1 MTKTFY
7 KLMLINSADL
17 IIPRDTCQRNL
28 KIGRAK
34 RIALEFNEYIANEP
48 KVSCRGGKYYVF
60 DGQHTIKGRILC
72 NGGKDL
78 PILCKVYFGLSE
90 QEEAYLFAMQHGISA
105 PVSTGYRVRSLAF
118 SGQPEAVA
126 FKEATEELGI
136 ALDYDHEKGAM
147 RIGCIKAALKAYQN
161 IGKELYQ
168 EALKILIDAWGDD
181 PDALRRENVVA
192 MTRFVDLYRKDYNRH
207 RLTTKLR
214 SIDPLTIRR
223 EGERSGTDFAGDKK
237 YLYQVF
243 RLYNGNGYD
252 LKLKF

>member
-1 MTKTFY
+1 
-7 KLMLINSADL
+7 
-17 IIPRDTCQRNL
+17 
-28 KIGRAK
+28 
-34 RIALEFNEYIANEP
+34 
-48 KVSCRGGKYYVF
+48 
-60 DGQHTIKGRILC
+60 
-72 NGGKDL
+72 
-78 PILCKVYFGLSE
+78 
-90 QEEAYLFAMQHGISA
+90 
-105 PVSTGYRVRSLAF
+105 
-118 SGQPEAVA
+118 
-126 FKEATEELGI
+126 
-136 ALDYDHEKGAM
+136 M
-147 RIGCIKAALKAYQN
+147 RIGCIKAALKAYQSF
-161 IGKELYQ
+161 GKERYQ
-168 EALKILIDAWGDD
+168 EALKILIEAWGDD